1 MVCPAEPSGP
11 GYGAR
16 RRSAALTGH
25 GLRQVALA
33 QAVDPA
39 ALAAGGGGKAGATLR
54 SFLTFLGYFALGNGE
69 LNIRNDLNI
78 GFSS

>member
-1 MVCPAEPSGP
+1 
-11 GYGAR
+11 
-16 RRSAALTGH
+16 
-25 GLRQVALA
+25 LA